1 MGTNSFLYKISNK
14 MMKIALF
21 FVKLAIWCVV
31 IYAIGIQL
39 FNFGNRLFREKA
51 LSDTKTE
58 SIEFTINESDDAKN
72 IASRLLEKG
81 LIDDTLAFEFRAKIY
96 KTKFNPNTYSLD
108 KSMTIKNML
117 DIFDEQDENYIVNK
131 VEADSQDEAYQLSPE
146 DQEVGETVEN
156 TDDIE

>member
-1 MGTNSFLYKISNK
+1 

-39 FNFGNRLFREKA
+39 FNFGNRLFRERA

-58 SIEFTINESDDAKN
+58 SIEFTIKENDDAKS
-72 IASRLLEKG
+72 IANRLFEKG

-117 DIFDEQDENYIVNK
+117 DIFDEQDENHIVNK
-131 VEADSQDEAYQLSPE
+131 ADADNQDEAYQLSPE
-146 DQEVGETVEN
+146 DQEIGDTVEN
-156 TDDIE
+156 AENIE